1 MDSALTLIGA
11 LHLGNLEKGRHEV
24 SQDYEKSVE
33 IGRLFSQNHLV
44 CDVTII
50 LSVKELLITIFELTR
65 D

>member
-1 MDSALTLIGA
+1 MKFLKIMRNRLD
-11 LHLGNLEKGRHEV
+11 N
-24 SQDYEKSVE
+24 
-33 IGRLFSQNHLV
+33 GRLFSQNHLV